1 MRYSKGRVV
10 LTTIISIS
18 CFVLVVFAIYKG
30 IEFAKKANESGKTI
44 KADVTEV
51 KKETTKKTTKDVTK
65 KVTDETTKKN
75 TNQTSSKTQTTT
87 KTETKVEEKQSVQKE
102 EKVVTKPDTKLSGKY
117 EIKKLNYQGKKY
129 SKKEIRKLIDG
140 GYSMSLEIVDGE
152 VAIVSVLSINHT
164 YLIDG
169 SYFNDGASKIEY
181 TYKNKRIKVTID
193 GAEMLFI
200 KK

>member
-1 MRYSKGRVV
+1 MRYSKGRIV

-30 IEFAKKANESGKTI
+30 VEFAKKANESGETI
-44 KADVTEV
+44 KADVTEA
-51 KKETTKKTTKDVTK
+51 KKEITKKTTKDVTK
-65 KVTDETTKKN
+65 KVTDETAKKDTK
-75 TNQTSSKTQTTT
+75 QTASKTQTTT
-87 KTETKVEEKQSVQKE
+87 KTETKVEKQSVQKE

-117 EIKKLNYQGKKY
+117 EIKELNYQGKKY